1 LHGWGTPRSLSNKK
15 NLGAENLKLEEI
27 LGGSQ
32 KFFGPLI
39 SKTGRHIRNIISNL
53 EKGRHCATI
62 NKFIGKSIR
71 RKFVKNANERGHK
84 FSEKKLKIS
93 TPCELQNDDG

>member
-1 LHGWGTPRSLSNKK
+1 MGDSLVSFEQK
-15 NLGAENLKLEEI
+15 NLGAESLKLGEI

-39 SKTGRHIRNIISNL
+39 SKTGHHIRNIISNL
-53 EKGRHCATI
+53 ERARHCATM

-84 FSEKKLKIS
+84 FSE
-93 TPCELQNDDG
+93 NN